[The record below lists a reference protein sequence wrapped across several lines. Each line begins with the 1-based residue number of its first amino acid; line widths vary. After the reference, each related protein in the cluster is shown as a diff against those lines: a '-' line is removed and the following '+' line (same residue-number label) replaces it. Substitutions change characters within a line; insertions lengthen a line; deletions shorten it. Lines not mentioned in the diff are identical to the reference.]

1 MFIVLGLYSV
11 VWGKS
16 KDEVNPLDGKI
27 VAKNQELP
35 ITNVVKQTNGHD
47 VSGAP
52 ANGVVTTT

>member
-1 MFIVLGLYSV
+1 MLGLYSV

-16 KDEVNPLDGKI
+16 KDEVNPLDEKI

-35 ITNVVKQTNGHD
+35 ITNVVKQTDGHD

-52 ANGVVTTT
+52 TNGVVTST